1 MLKRLTI
8 QNYALIESLDIEFP
22 NGLIIIT
29 GETGA
34 GKSIL
39 LGALSLLLGGK
50 ADVGVLKDSSKN
62 CVVEGIFDITTIRDS
77 FKDILDEAEVELDS
91 NELLLR
97 RVVSVAGRSRAFIN
111 DSPVSLSLLMQISNR
126 LVDIHAQHQHLLL
139 TNEEYQL
146 KVLDYF
152 AGANELLAKYKELY
166 KSLVGAKNELVK
178 LDEAIEQFNKDLDYK
193 QFQFDKLNEANLV
206 EGELGELE
214 VEQKQLANAE
224 EIKSLTCNAASLLS
238 NNSYSL
244 VQNLKDISN
253 LLRKCSN
260 FATSYE
266 SLASRVES
274 CRIECK
280 DIEAEIEELGD
291 SVVVSPQRLE
301 VVDERIAL
309 IYSLL
314 KKYSVSSEQEL
325 IKIKEELEEDLL
337 NSTFNDKKREKIAN
351 EVDSLDAKLKELGK
365 ELYHKRLANK
375 DKLAEVLQSKIRDLE
390 MPHAMFRIDV
400 IHTELYGSNGAD
412 RIDFNFS
419 ANGGNKLVQISKVAS
434 GGELSRIML
443 CLKALMAEYTGMPT
457 MIFDE
462 IDTGVSGSIADKM
475 GNLIGRMGSSMQI
488 FAITHLPQIAAKGNA
503 HFLVYK
509 EFGGE
514 SGAKSL
520 LRRLDSRERVMEIAR
535 MLSGAE
541 LSDAAIDNA
550 KFLLKK

>member
-50 ADVGVLKDSSKN
+50 ADVGVLKTSDKN
-62 CVVEGIFDITTIRDS
+62 CVVEGVFDVANIGYS
-77 FKDILDEAEVELDS
+77 FNEVLDEAGVELDS

-111 DSPVSLSLLMQISNR
+111 DSPVPLSLLTQISNR

-152 AGANELLAKYKELY
+152 SGAHKLLDSYKNVY
-166 KSLVGAKNELVK
+166 KSLVVAKGELAK
-178 LDEAIEQFNKDLDYK
+178 LEEAIEQFNKDLDYK
-193 QFQFDKLNEANLV
+193 QFQFDKLNEASLV
-206 EGELGELE
+206 EGELEELE
-214 VEQKQLANAE
+214 IEQKQLANAE
-224 EIKSLTCNAASLLS
+224 EIKLLTCSAAELMS

-244 VQNLKDISN
+244 VQNLKDISSF
-253 LLRKCSN
+253 LRKCSN
-260 FATSYE
+260 FAPAYD

-280 DIEAEIEELGD
+280 DIESEIEELGD
-291 SVVVSPQRLE
+291 AIVVSPKRLE
-301 VVDERIAL
+301 IVDERIAL
-309 IYSLL
+309 IYSLF

-325 IKIKEELEEDLL
+325 INIKSELESDLL
-337 NSTFNDKKREKIAN
+337 NSTFNDQKRESLSK
-351 EVDSLDAKLKELGK
+351 EVEELDRELRVVGN
-365 ELYHKRLANK
+365 ELYNLRAANK
-375 DKLAEVLQSKIRDLE
+375 DKLAEVLQGKIRELE
-390 MPHAMFRIDV
+390 MPHAMFGID
-400 IHTELYGSNGAD
+400 ITRSEIYGINGAD
-412 RIDFNFS
+412 KIEFNFS
-419 ANGGNKLVQISKVAS
+419 ANGGAKLVQLNKVAS

-443 CLKALMAEYTGMPT
+443 CLKSLMAEYTGMPT

-475 GNLIGRMGSSMQI
+475 GNLIGGMGNSMQI
-488 FAITHLPQIAAKGNA
+488 FAITHLPQIAAKGDA

-509 EFGGE
+509 EFEGE

-520 LRRLDSRERVMEIAR
+520 LRRLSSNERVMEIAR

-541 LSDAAIDNA
+541 LSEAAINNA

>member
-50 ADVGVLKDSSKN
+50 ADVGVLKDGSKN
-62 CVVEGIFDITTIRDS
+62 CVVEGVFEVTNIGETL
-77 FKDILDEAEVELDS
+77 KNILEQAGVELDS

-97 RVVSVAGRSRAFIN
+97 RVVSAAGRSRAFIN
-111 DSPVSLSLLMQISNR
+111 DSPVPLSLLMQISNR

-152 AGANELLAKYKELY
+152 AGANELLAKYKEVY
-166 KSLVGAKNELVK
+166 KSLVGVKSELAK

-206 EGELGELE
+206 EGELEELE
-214 VEQKQLANAE
+214 IEQKQLANAE
-224 EIKSLTCNAASLLS
+224 EIKLLTCNAASLLS

-260 FATSYE
+260 FAPAYE
-266 SLASRVES
+266 NLANRVES

-280 DIEAEIEELGD
+280 DIEAEIEGLGD
-291 SVVVSPQRLE
+291 SIVVSPQRLE

-309 IYSLL
+309 IYSLF

-337 NSTFNDKKREKIAN
+337 NSTFNDKKREDLAS
-351 EVDSLDAKLKELGK
+351 EVESLDVKLKEFGSQ
-365 ELYHKRLANK
+365 LYNLRLANK
-375 DKLAEVLQSKIRDLE
+375 DKLAEVLQGKIRDLE
-390 MPHAMFRIDV
+390 MPHAMFGIEV
-400 IHTELYGSNGAD
+400 THIEQYGSNGAD
-412 RIDFNFS
+412 KIEFNFS
-419 ANGGNKLVQISKVAS
+419 ANGGDKLVQISKVAS

-475 GNLIGRMGSSMQI
+475 GNLIGSMGNSMQI

-509 EFGGE
+509 EFGRE

-520 LRRLDSRERVMEIAR
+520 LRRLDSSERVMEIAR

-541 LSDAAIDNA
+541 LSEAAINNA